1 MHWSRSAAVDVCKAS
16 SGYADS
22 ITQFL
27 NGTLKH
33 NATHAT
39 ISTDNKY
46 VFVSQESTS
55 NTTFR
60 GAVEVSR
67 VHRCKLLRGPSCS
80 LPDRKQVW
88 VTEREN
94 NTLLAFDPIKMETD
108 HLNALLVAVQM
119 GTSPVGLRFVN
130 NGRHMVTTNWNR
142 FNYTNTANVLRVVNI
157 EAALNVKR
165 SFLRIPRR
173 LLLLE
178 PAICLD
184 GTLLVFFYNLIA
196 RLFKASILIIYLGI
210 WDRMDIIRLP
220 AGYYQLSVT
229 SEILFRS

>member
-1 MHWSRSAAVDVCKAS
+1 VHWSRPAAVDVCKAS

-142 FNYTNTANVLRVVNI
+142 FNYTNTANVLSVVNI
-157 EAALNVKR
+157 EAALNVK
-165 SFLRIPRR
+165 
-173 LLLLE
+173 
-178 PAICLD
+178 
-184 GTLLVFFYNLIA
+184 
-196 RLFKASILIIYLGI
+196 
-210 WDRMDIIRLP
+210 
-220 AGYYQLSVT
+220 
-229 SEILFRS
+229 